1 MRLEGA
7 PETIP
12 PWERS
17 LRDLTEIIRK
27 GMTHLGNA
35 EAAIV
40 RTGDPQSA
48 AVHLNEATACDRQ
61 ARKRMVS
68 FTELLAV
75 PNQERLVARAASKST
90 SEVLMQ
96 SFLLYRMSV
105 ELIIRVRGLDVRD
118 LCIRALRIAK
128 EFARS
133 SMLLIREAPAFEQ
146 QHMLGAVQSLNTLRR
161 DFDERFVPVF
171 DRITDVY
178 GRLAPEEASGLTIS

>member
-1 MRLEGA
+1 MRLEEV

-12 PWERS
+12 SWERS
-17 LRDLTEIIRK
+17 LRDLTEVICQ

-68 FTELLAV
+68 FAALLAE
-75 PNQERLVARAASKST
+75 PEHERLVARAASKST

-105 ELIIRVRGLDVRD
+105 ELIVRARGSIVRD
-118 LCIRALRIAK
+118 HCLRALRIAK

-133 SMLLIREAPAFEQ
+133 SMLLIREAPTFEQ

-171 DRITDVY
+171 DRITDVH
-178 GRLAPEEASGLTIS
+178 GRLVPEESNGLSIS